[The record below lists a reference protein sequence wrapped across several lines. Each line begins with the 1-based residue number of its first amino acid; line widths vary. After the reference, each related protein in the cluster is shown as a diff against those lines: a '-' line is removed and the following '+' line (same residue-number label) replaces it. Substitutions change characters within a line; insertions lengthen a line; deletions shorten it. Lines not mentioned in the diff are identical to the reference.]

1 MLSGVKSSSGVWM
14 GSVDVASVVVLADT
28 AVRDLYDGVVV
39 GVVVVDEVHAW
50 DDQTTQAAPNTHT
63 KATLGVLRIV
73 RFTLDPRSKREREKE
88 RI

>member
-1 MLSGVKSSSGVWM
+1 M

-50 DDQTTQAAPNTHT
+50 DDQTTQAAPKTHT
-63 KATLGVLRIV
+63 KASLGVLRIV